1 MEPRNGPDK
10 RLPELVLITGFLV
23 ALVAPLVDM
32 FVRPTSARDT
42 MRELRQPA
50 PPPDL
55 SLTPAAAWFFASN
68 FDAWWKDTF
77 GLRDKLLFGHSW
89 IKTFVFGVS
98 PSPIVAWG
106 KDRWLFYTG
115 NDALQ
120 VDLGLDP
127 FEPREVDAWVR
138 MLNARRAWL
147 AARGIQYL
155 VVWVPSKTVLYP
167 EFLPAGHHVS
177 GENRVDQ
184 LIHALGPTWR
194 SDLVDLRACQLA
206 EKTNDRP
213 EAGDWTWY
221 PLGTHWTERGAA
233 RGYLEIMENL
243 RARFPELIPRNR
255 SAFKLELG
263 DPEEGDSWARRL
275 YLEDWLEQPMYMFRL
290 QRTWRAK
297 SLGRIEHFVRSERF
311 EGPDPKLPRML
322 MFHDSMGPTLR
333 PWLAEQFSVST
344 FHWQFDFDLDKI
356 EEAKPDIVIALF
368 SDRSLAYV
376 QPRVTAAEA
385 GADVRATYD
394 RATRSLFDVDCGT
407 NQPAVRPQGD
417 TTLEVRDGAL
427 VAKITDNEGTLLLP
441 RFEPRED
448 ETPVLR
454 IAIDAPFATKLDV
467 FYKTLEGPAWHRKQ
481 SYQLELHQGRNE
493 LFVELLAPGLLGDL
507 RIRPG
512 RIAGTYVIREL
523 ELRAAPN

>member
-1 MEPRNGPDK
+1 MEPRNGPGK

-23 ALVAPLVDM
+23 ALVLPLADM
-32 FVRPTSARDT
+32 CVRPTSARDT
-42 MRELRQPA
+42 LRELRQPA

-55 SLTPAAAWFFASN
+55 SFTPEAAWFFASN

-106 KDRWLFYTG
+106 KNQWLYYTG

-127 FEPREVDAWVR
+127 FEPQELDAWVR
-138 MLNARRAWL
+138 MLNARRRWL
-147 AARGIQYL
+147 AARGIQFL
-155 VVWVPSKTVLYP
+155 VAWVPSKTLLYP
-167 EFLPAGHHVS
+167 EHLPPGHVIS

-184 LIHALGPTWR
+184 LVHALGPTWKD
-194 SDLVDLRACQLA
+194 DLVDFRACQLR
-206 EKTNDRP
+206 EKQNDDP
-213 EAGDWTWY
+213 ATGDYAWY
-221 PLGTHWTERGAA
+221 RLGTHWTERGVFA
-233 RGYLEIMENL
+233 GYLEIMDNL
-243 RARFPELIPRNR
+243 RRRFPEFIPRNR
-255 SAFKLELG
+255 SAFKLELS
-263 DPEEGDSWARRL
+263 DEIGDSWASRL
-275 YLEDWLEQPMYMFRL
+275 YLEDWLPQPTYKFRL
-290 QRTWRAK
+290 QRRWRAETT
-297 SLGRIEHFVRSERF
+297 GQVGNFVRSERF
-311 EGPDPKLPRML
+311 VGDDAKAPRML
-322 MFHDSMGPTLR
+322 MFHDSMGPSMR
-333 PWLAEQFSVST
+333 PLLAEYFSQT
-344 FHWQFDFDLDKI
+344 TAYWQFDFDLDKI

-394 RATRSLFDVDCGT
+394 RATRKLFEVDCTT
-407 NQPAVRPQGD
+407 NEPRVRPQGA

-427 VAKITDNEGTLLLP
+427 VATVPDEEGALLLP
-441 RFEPRED
+441 RFEPRAD
-448 ETPVLR
+448 ETPVLHLE
-454 IAIDAPFATKLDV
+454 IDAPFATKLDV
-467 FYKTLEGPAWHRKQ
+467 FYKTLEAPAWHRKQ
-481 SYQLELHQGRNE
+481 SYQLELHQGHNE

-512 RIAGTYVIREL
+512 RTAGTFVIRKL
-523 ELRAAPN
+523 DLRAAPN